1 MPLAIGMSYFRV
13 RRIAPITVSLL
24 LGAGA
29 CVTTMKPPVVN
40 SGPASS
46 KSGVEVAVL
55 RQACSQ
61 TEPVDEVPTGSVD
74 ETVEIQVRNG
84 SPEPLVVHPDR
95 FRLLAADGSAPATV
109 PSHAG
114 DALTVAQGGTQTFE
128 VEFTA
133 SGGLACTK
141 EMRLDPDVGVTLR
154 DAPVTLPPVPFRPL

>member
-1 MPLAIGMSYFRV
+1 MGMLYFRV

-24 LGAGA
+24 FGAGA
-29 CVTTMKPPVVN
+29 CVTAMKPPVVN
-40 SGPASS
+40 SPASS
-46 KSGVEVAVL
+46 KNGVEVAVL

-95 FRLLAADGSAPATV
+95 FRLLPADGTAPATV

-114 DALTVAQGGTQTFE
+114 EALTVAQGGTQTFE

-141 EMRLDPDVGVTLR
+141 AMRLDPDVGVTLR
-154 DAPVTLPPVPFRPL
+154 DAPVTLAPVPFRPL

>member
-1 MPLAIGMSYFRV
+1 MSYFHV

-40 SGPASS
+40 SGPAWSR
-46 KSGVEVAVL
+46 SGVEVAVL

-84 SPEPLVVHPDR
+84 SPDPLTVHPDR
-95 FRLLAADGSAPATV
+95 FRLLGADASAPAATT
-109 PSHAG
+109 SSAG
-114 DALTVAQGGTQTFE
+114 DALTVVQGGAQTFALQ
-128 VEFTA
+128 FSA
-133 SGGLACTK
+133 RSGLDCAK
-141 EMRLDPDVGVTLR
+141 EMRLDPNAAITLR
-154 DAPVTLPPVPFRPL
+154 DSPVALAPVPFRPL